1 MKNMFSYD
9 SKLVSVLSFMG
20 DVLIINL
27 LYLIFCTP
35 IVTIGAAQAGLH
47 NATRILTDPMDDSS
61 PAKAFLRGFKEGF
74 FKITLATVLFFLVDA
89 VLYYTLY
96 ISFTNADTGVF
107 VHWGIP
113 LAGLCFSLVFQ
124 CTANLFHSQFNCT
137 FGQLLRNSAM
147 MMIWHPL
154 VSIVTTALI
163 CIPMVIFLGWTQLF
177 LDITPFFLTVY
188 FGLVSIVI
196 NRLSRKSFKMLID
209 HYNDPE
215 AIDRDPDDEAE
226 EKESPEAE

>member
-1 MKNMFSYD
+1 
-9 SKLVSVLSFMG
+9 
-20 DVLIINL
+20 
-27 LYLIFCTP
+27 
-35 IVTIGAAQAGLH
+35 
-47 NATRILTDPMDDSS
+47 
-61 PAKAFLRGFKEGF
+61 
-74 FKITLATVLFFLVDA
+74 
-89 VLYYTLY
+89 
-96 ISFTNADTGVF
+96 
-107 VHWGIP
+107 
-113 LAGLCFSLVFQ
+113 
-124 CTANLFHSQFNCT
+124 
-137 FGQLLRNSAM
+137 

-163 CIPMVIFLGWTQLF
+163 CIPMVILLGWTQLF